1 MALGTRNYYFWG
13 SLVLLC
19 GFKNE
24 EYYICSA
31 NRNRKTKETE
41 IIVKTK
47 QSCKNLNNRRVVKRN
62 SRMEIIVES
71 ELNYGLRFLFYYSP
85 I

>member
-1 MALGTRNYYFWG
+1 MLY
-13 SLVLLC
+13 

-41 IIVKTK
+41 KNCKMETIEQKSEELENRKTK
-47 QSCKNLNNRRVVKRN
+47 LDNGDNRR
-62 SRMEIIVES
+62 IGT
-71 ELNYGLRFLFYYSP
+71 ELWITTLILLFSDLVLTAP